1 MSDCR
6 EATNGHLKAQELQRR
21 LYLKSKRERRCR
33 YYSLYDKVYHMDI
46 LREAW
51 QRVKRNRGACGVD
64 GQGIKEIEKEVGVEE
79 FLREIY
85 GELKQKSYRPESIRR
100 VYIPKPNG
108 ERRPLGI
115 PTIKDRVVQMAV
127 KIVIEPIFEADF
139 CSPSY
144 GFRPKKSAHQ
154 AVEVVKQQVTFGKKK
169 VIDIDIAK
177 CFDTIPHDRL
187 IKKVAERIADK
198 NILRLI
204 KKWLRVGV
212 MEGGEVTANEIGTP
226 QGGVISPLLANIYLN
241 HLDKKWEAERIEKK
255 VGATLVRYA
264 DDLRVVSRHSER
276 WLYRKLEETLEG
288 ELGLR
293 INRSKSRVVDVEE
306 EAVRFLGFEIKRV
319 KSAKTGKMFA
329 LCYPSKKAMK
339 AIYGKLKK
347 MTNPRTPMKVEEMIR
362 KVNRLL
368 RGWVNYFRVGHASK
382 CFSKLRDYVN
392 KRVRRFMR
400 RKQNKVGFG
409 WKAIGREYLFKDLGL
424 YNDYRVSWRRA

>member
-1 MSDCR
+1 
-6 EATNGHLKAQELQRR
+6 
-21 LYLKSKRERRCR
+21 
-33 YYSLYDKVYHMDI
+33 MDI

-115 PTIKDRVVQMAV
+115 STIKDRVVQMAV

-264 DDLRVVSRHSER
+264 DDLMVVSRHSER

-329 LCYPSKKAMK
+329 LCYPSKR
-339 AIYGKLKK
+339 
-347 MTNPRTPMKVEEMIR
+347 P
-362 KVNRLL
+362 
-368 RGWVNYFRVGHASK
+368 
-382 CFSKLRDYVN
+382 
-392 KRVRRFMR
+392 
-400 RKQNKVGFG
+400 
-409 WKAIGREYLFKDLGL
+409 
-424 YNDYRVSWRRA
+424 